1 MNRRIYCECLS
12 AYVYYKYNMFK
23 MDFSYLKELLLYGL
37 IFGRYA
43 MHPPK
48 SSCFYYWKKLVHFD
62 YWKFLYIFKYIKSI

>member
-23 MDFSYLKELLLYGL
+23 MDFSYLKELLYYGL

-43 MHPPK
+43 MHPPQIIM
-48 SSCFYYWKKLVHFD
+48 
-62 YWKFLYIFKYIKSI
+62 FLLLEKISTF